1 MTDSSQTQRKRI
13 LLADDEPLFGRATAG
28 LLQQHGYKV
37 HWAEDGALGL
47 SALAGQTF
55 DLVISD
61 LNMPGNQALEFL
73 SQIRHLYPAMPV
85 IVLTGQPTLPTAIES
100 VRLGVHD
107 YLLKP
112 IEIADLLH
120 SIQRALER
128 GEQSSQREAGIDRM
142 VGTAAATASMK
153 QLATRIAASNA
164 NVLVTGE
171 CGAGKDLLAEAL
183 HAQSQRSRAAFV
195 KVDCTAWPEPLLES
209 ALFGQASDTR
219 NDGAGSKPALL
230 SVADRG
236 TLFLDAI
243 GELPPTLQ
251 AKLLRLVQYGSF
263 VPVGG
268 CQELKTNV
276 RIISATDKNLSRECE
291 QGRFRHDLYYRLA
304 VLEIKI
310 PPLRERLED
319 IPLLAAESL
328 RRIAV
333 RDGLPAKRLSREA
346 SLCLMRHSWP
356 GNVRELINIMERCG
370 VVAAGPVIEVAD
382 LPADLSESSPAVA
395 TERQS
400 SRSTSDSEPQ
410 GRRIRLRRM
419 DQAYLMRLMKR
430 HRGNITQAAREAGLT
445 RQGLHKALGRVGIRA
460 GDFRQR

>member
-1 MTDSSQTQRKRI
+1 VTNPSQAHRKRI

-37 HWAEDGALGL
+37 HWAEDGPLGL
-47 SALAGQTF
+47 AALADQAF

-61 LNMPGNQALEFL
+61 LNMPGNRALEFL
-73 SQIRHLYPAMPV
+73 SQIRRLYPAMPV

-112 IEIADLLH
+112 IEIADLQH

-128 GEQSSQREAGIDRM
+128 GEQPSQVGAGIDRI
-142 VGTAAATASMK
+142 VGTSPATASMK
-153 QLATRIAASNA
+153 QLAARIAASNA

-171 CGAGKDLLAEAL
+171 CGTGKDMLAEAL
-183 HAQSQRSRAAFV
+183 HEQSQRSQASFV
-195 KVDCTAWPEPLLES
+195 KLDCTAWPESLLELE
-209 ALFGQASDTR
+209 LFGQANEAGNES
-219 NDGAGSKPALL
+219 GGSKPALVT
-230 SVADRG
+230 VADRG
-236 TLFLDAI
+236 TIFLDAI
-243 GELPPTLQ
+243 GELPLALQ

-268 CQELKTNV
+268 CQELRTNV
-276 RIISATDKNLSRECE
+276 RIISATDRDLSRECE

-304 VLEIKI
+304 VLEVRI

-319 IPLLAAESL
+319 IPILAANFL

-333 RDGLPAKRLSREA
+333 RDGISAKRLSRA
-346 SLCLMRHSWP
+346 AAVCLMRHSWP

-370 VVAAGPVIEVAD
+370 VLASGPVIELAD
-382 LPADLSESSPAVA
+382 LPPDFGHSATAAAEPEPA
-395 TERQS
+395 
-400 SRSTSDSEPQ
+400 RSGADSELQ
-410 GRRIRLRRM
+410 GRRVRLRRL
-419 DQAYLMRLMKR
+419 DQAYLSRLMKR